1 MKAVSPP
8 MTKPRIRIL
17 CVDDHQLIR
26 EGVGLIIEREPDM
39 RVVAAARTGEEAV
52 ALFREHR
59 PDVTLMDLQ
68 LPVMNGLEAIQA
80 IRKEDPAARIIVLT
94 MYEGN
99 EHIYRALTAGAAT
112 YLLKDTLSSDLI
124 RVVRQVHA
132 GEKPL
137 RPEVQAKLAER
148 AAQPT
153 LTPREVEVIELVGEG
168 RRNKE
173 VAAVLGISEETVQV
187 HLRNIFAK
195 LEVSDRAA
203 ALAVATKRG
212 IVRPR

>member
-1 MKAVSPP
+1 
-8 MTKPRIRIL
+8 MTEARGGAKPHIRIL

-26 EGVGLIIEREPDM
+26 EGIALIIEREPDM

-52 ALFREHR
+52 ALFRQHR

-68 LPVMNGLEAIQA
+68 LPVMSGLEAIEA
-80 IRKEDPAARIIVLT
+80 IRRDDPTARIVVLT

-99 EHIYRALTAGAAT
+99 EHIYRALSAGAAT

-132 GEKPL
+132 GEKPI

-148 AAQPT
+148 AAHPT
-153 LTPREVEVIELVGEG
+153 LTPREVAVMELVGEG

-173 VAAVLGISEETVQV
+173 VATALKISEETVQV

-195 LEVSDRAA
+195 LQVSDRAA
-203 ALAVATKRG
+203 ALVVATKRG

>member
-1 MKAVSPP
+1 

-26 EGVGLIIEREPDM
+26 EGVALIIEREPDM

-52 ALFREHR
+52 TLFREHR

-173 VAAVLGISEETVQV
+173 VAATLHISEETVQV

-195 LEVSDRAA
+195 LQVSDRAA
-203 ALAVATKRG
+203 ALTVATKRG

>member
-1 MKAVSPP
+1 MSKAAAIMP
-8 MTKPRIRIL
+8 KPRIRIL

-26 EGVGLIIEREPDM
+26 EGITLIIEREADM

-52 ALFREHR
+52 ALFKEHR

-68 LPVMNGLEAIQA
+68 LPTMNGLEAIQA
-80 IRKEDPAARIIVLT
+80 IRKVDPSARIIVLT

-99 EHIYRALTAGAAT
+99 EHIYRALSAGAAT

-153 LTPREVEVIELVGEG
+153 LTPREVEVMTLVGEG

-173 VAAVLGISEETVQV
+173 VAAALHISEETVQV

-195 LEVSDRAA
+195 LHVSDRAA
-203 ALAVATKRG
+203 ALTVATKRG

>member
-1 MKAVSPP
+1 

-26 EGVGLIIEREPDM
+26 EGVQLIIEREPDM

-52 ALFREHR
+52 ALFREHQ

-68 LPVMNGLEAIQA
+68 LPVMNGLEAIHA
-80 IRKEDPAARIIVLT
+80 IRKENPAARIVVLT

-99 EHIYRALTAGAAT
+99 EHIYRALNAGAAT

-153 LTPREVEVIELVGEG
+153 LTPREVEVISLVGEG

-173 VAAVLGISEETVQV
+173 VAATLHISEETVQV

-195 LEVSDRAA
+195 LGVSDRAA
-203 ALAVATKRG
+203 ALTVATKRG
-212 IVRPR
+212 IVRPRG

>member
-1 MKAVSPP
+1 

-26 EGVGLIIEREPDM
+26 EGVQLIIEREPDM
-39 RVVAAARTGEEAV
+39 RVVAAARTGEEAIS
-52 ALFREHR
+52 LFREHQ

-68 LPVMNGLEAIQA
+68 LPMMNGLEAIQA
-80 IRKEDPAARIIVLT
+80 IRKDAPSARIIVLT

-99 EHIYRALTAGAAT
+99 EHIYRALAAGAAT

-153 LTPREVEVIELVGEG
+153 LTPREVEVISLVGEG

-173 VAAVLGISEETVQV
+173 VAVTLRISEETVQV

-195 LEVSDRAA
+195 LGVSDRAA
-203 ALAVATKRG
+203 ALTVASKRG
-212 IVRPR
+212 IVRPRG

>member
-1 MKAVSPP
+1 MSGAADV
-8 MTKPRIRIL
+8 TKPPIRIL

-26 EGVGLIIEREPDM
+26 EGVTLIIEREPDM

-52 ALFREHR
+52 ALFKEHR

-68 LPVMNGLEAIQA
+68 LPTISGLEAIQA
-80 IRKEDPAARIIVLT
+80 IRKEDASARIIVLT

-99 EHIYRALTAGAAT
+99 EHIHRALTAGAAT
-112 YLLKDTLSSDLI
+112 YLLKDTLSADLI

-132 GEKPL
+132 GERPL

-173 VAAVLGISEETVQV
+173 VAASLGITEETVQV

>member
-1 MKAVSPP
+1 MSRAATEV
-8 MTKPRIRIL
+8 TKPIRIL

-26 EGVGLIIEREPDM
+26 EGVTLIIEREADM

-52 ALFREHR
+52 ALFKEHR

-68 LPVMNGLEAIQA
+68 LPTMNGLEAIQA
-80 IRKEDPAARIIVLT
+80 IRKEDASARIIVLT

-173 VAAVLGISEETVQV
+173 VAASLRITEETVQV

-195 LEVSDRAA
+195 LEVRDRAA

>member
-1 MKAVSPP
+1 MTRAVAPE
-8 MTKPRIRIL
+8 TTPRIRIL

-26 EGVGLIIEREPDM
+26 EGITLIIEREPDM
-39 RVVAAARTGEEAV
+39 RVVASARTGEEAV
-52 ALFREHR
+52 ALFKEHR
-59 PDVTLMDLQ
+59 PHVTLMDLQ
-68 LPVMNGLEAIQA
+68 LPMMSGLEAIQA
-80 IRKEDPAARIIVLT
+80 IRRHDPAARVIVLT

-148 AAQPT
+148 AAHPT
-153 LTPREVEVIELVGEG
+153 LTPREVEVMELVNEG

-173 VAAVLGISEETVQV
+173 VAAALHITEETVQV

-195 LEVSDRAA
+195 LQVSDRAA
-203 ALAVATKRG
+203 ALTVATKRG

>member
-1 MKAVSPP
+1 
-8 MTKPRIRIL
+8 MTKARIRIL

-26 EGVGLIIEREPDM
+26 EGVTLIIEREPDM

-80 IRKEDPAARIIVLT
+80 IRKEDPGARIIVLT

-153 LTPREVEVIELVGEG
+153 LTPREVEVISLVGEG

-173 VAAVLGISEETVQV
+173 VAATLRISEETVQV

-195 LEVSDRAA
+195 LQVSDRAS
-203 ALAVATKRG
+203 ALTVAVKRG

>member
-1 MKAVSPP
+1 

-26 EGVGLIIEREPDM
+26 EGVQLIIEREPDM
-39 RVVAAARTGEEAV
+39 RVVAAARTGEEAI

-80 IRKEDPAARIIVLT
+80 IRKENPTARIVVLT

-99 EHIYRALTAGAAT
+99 EHIYRALNAGAAT

-153 LTPREVEVIELVGEG
+153 LTPREVEVISLVGEG

-173 VAAVLGISEETVQV
+173 VAATLHISEETVQV

-195 LEVSDRAA
+195 LGVSDRAA
-203 ALAVATKRG
+203 ALTVAVKRG

>member
-1 MKAVSPP
+1 
-8 MTKPRIRIL
+8 MTKPTIRIL

-26 EGVGLIIEREPDM
+26 EGVTLIIEREPDM

-52 ALFREHR
+52 ALFTQHR

-68 LPVMNGLEAIQA
+68 LPMMNGLEAIKA
-80 IRKEDPAARIIVLT
+80 IRKVDAAARIIVLT

-132 GEKPL
+132 GEKPI
-137 RPEVQAKLAER
+137 RPEVQARLAER
-148 AAQPT
+148 ASQPT

-173 VAAVLGISEETVQV
+173 VAAALHISEETVQV

-195 LEVSDRAA
+195 LEVGDRAA

>member
-1 MKAVSPP
+1 
-8 MTKPRIRIL
+8 MTEAHGGAKLHIRIL

-26 EGVGLIIEREPDM
+26 EGIALIIEREPDM
-39 RVVAAARTGEEAV
+39 RLVAAARTGEEAV
-52 ALFREHR
+52 ALFRQYR

-68 LPVMNGLEAIQA
+68 LPVMSGLEAIEA
-80 IRKEDPAARIIVLT
+80 IRRDEPTARIVVLT

-99 EHIYRALTAGAAT
+99 EHIYRALSAGAAT

-132 GEKPL
+132 GEKPI

-153 LTPREVEVIELVGEG
+153 LTPREVAVMELVGEG

-173 VAAVLGISEETVQV
+173 VATALKISEETVQV

-195 LEVSDRAA
+195 LQVSDRAA
-203 ALAVATKRG
+203 ALVVATKRG

>member
-1 MKAVSPP
+1 
-8 MTKPRIRIL
+8 
-17 CVDDHQLIR
+17 VDDHQLIR
-26 EGVGLIIEREPDM
+26 EGIALIIEREPDM

-52 ALFREHR
+52 ALFRQHR

-68 LPVMNGLEAIQA
+68 LPVMSGLDAIEAI
-80 IRKEDPAARIIVLT
+80 RRDEPTARIVVLT

-99 EHIYRALTAGAAT
+99 EHIYRALSAGAAT

-132 GEKPL
+132 GEKPI

-148 AAQPT
+148 AAHPT
-153 LTPREVEVIELVGEG
+153 LTPREVAVMELVGEG

-173 VAAVLGISEETVQV
+173 VATALKISEETVQV

-195 LEVSDRAA
+195 LDVSDRAA
-203 ALAVATKRG
+203 ALVVATKRG

>member
-1 MKAVSPP
+1 

-26 EGVGLIIEREPDM
+26 EGVTLIIEREPDM

-52 ALFREHR
+52 ALFEEYR

-68 LPVMNGLEAIQA
+68 LPMMNGLEAIQA
-80 IRKEDPAARIIVLT
+80 IRKVDAGARIIVLT

-132 GEKPL
+132 GEKPI
-137 RPEVQAKLAER
+137 RPEVQARLAER
-148 AAQPT
+148 ASQPT

-173 VAAVLGISEETVQV
+173 VAAALHISEETVQV

-195 LEVSDRAA
+195 LEVGDRAA

>member
-1 MKAVSPP
+1 MSRAATEV
-8 MTKPRIRIL
+8 TKPIRIL

-26 EGVGLIIEREPDM
+26 EGVTLIIEREADM

-52 ALFREHR
+52 ALFKEHR

-68 LPVMNGLEAIQA
+68 LPTMNGLEAIQA
-80 IRKEDPAARIIVLT
+80 IRKEDASARIIVLT

-173 VAAVLGISEETVQV
+173 VAASLRITEETVQV

>member
-1 MKAVSPP
+1 
-8 MTKPRIRIL
+8 MTEAHGGAKLHIRIL

-26 EGVGLIIEREPDM
+26 EGIALIIEREPDM

-52 ALFREHR
+52 ALFRQYR

-68 LPVMNGLEAIQA
+68 LPVMSGLEAIEA
-80 IRKEDPAARIIVLT
+80 IRRDEPTARIVVLT

-99 EHIYRALTAGAAT
+99 EHIYRALSAGAAT

-132 GEKPL
+132 GEKPI

-153 LTPREVEVIELVGEG
+153 LTPREVAVMELVGEG

-173 VAAVLGISEETVQV
+173 VATALKISEETVQV

-195 LEVSDRAA
+195 LQVSDRAA
-203 ALAVATKRG
+203 ALVVATKRG

>member
-1 MKAVSPP
+1 VTEARGGA
-8 MTKPRIRIL
+8 KPHIRIL

-26 EGVGLIIEREPDM
+26 EGIALIIEREPDM

-52 ALFREHR
+52 ALFRQHR

-68 LPVMNGLEAIQA
+68 LPVMSGLEAIEA
-80 IRKEDPAARIIVLT
+80 IRRDDPTARIVVLT

-99 EHIYRALTAGAAT
+99 EHIYRALSAGAAT

-132 GEKPL
+132 GEKPI

-148 AAQPT
+148 AAHPT
-153 LTPREVEVIELVGEG
+153 LTPREVAVMELVGEG

-173 VAAVLGISEETVQV
+173 VATALKISEETVQV

-195 LEVSDRAA
+195 LQVSDRAA
-203 ALAVATKRG
+203 ALVVATKRG

>member
-1 MKAVSPP
+1 
-8 MTKPRIRIL
+8 MTESRGGAQPHIRIL

-26 EGVGLIIEREPDM
+26 EGIALIIEREPDM

-52 ALFREHR
+52 MLFREHR

-68 LPVMNGLEAIQA
+68 LPVMNGLEAIEA
-80 IRKEDPAARIIVLT
+80 IRRYDPTARIIVLT

-99 EHIYRALTAGAAT
+99 EHIYRALSGGAAT

-132 GEKPL
+132 GERPI
-137 RPEVQAKLAER
+137 RPEVEAKLAER
-148 AAQPT
+148 AGQPT
-153 LTPREVEVIELVGEG
+153 LTPREVAVMELVGEG

-173 VAAVLGISEETVQV
+173 VASALKISEETVQV

-195 LEVSDRAA
+195 LQVSDRAA
-203 ALAVATKRG
+203 ALVVATKRG